1 MGNRLELLEPAPGL
15 PAGSLRRLV
24 GGAAAAALAAIGP
37 MSAQADELTAQAPA
51 GAPTQSAAAAA
62 PAAGAAASVAADDLP
77 PPPPPPAAAAGE
89 AGIKTINIVGRHR
102 SEDQQDAPI
111 AISAVSGEQL
121 DQQHIQQLVELNRV
135 VPNFTN
141 VNSNPRVS
149 ANTIRGIGGNAANDG
164 SESGV
169 GFIVDN
175 VFFTNVGFNFFDL
188 TDLDHIEVLRGPQG
202 TLLGKNTTIGAV
214 VVTTNQPTFQP
225 EAGAEFTTGSRDAAD
240 FNGFVSGPL
249 IGDQLAARLTVYD
262 DYQQGYIRNHFNNV
276 DYGDTK
282 REGGQ
287 LQFLFKPDAN
297 FIDRL
302 ITRYFYSDEY
312 NNYISTL
319 SVNSQFAANLLA
331 KVPRGFKFDL
341 IADPT
346 DFNEA
351 DANRLKTE
359 IQGVSNEA
367 NWQLGDLTLTSISA
381 YEDFRF
387 DPLNDGA
394 DIPLFTDG
402 FEVHDNVNQFTQ
414 EFRAAETIDDV
425 DYQGGF
431 FALRE
436 LVGAHQR
443 QIYGQDAAEFALGS
457 IANPN
462 PVVNPALLNGVEADH
477 FGEANTTS
485 LAPYIHA
492 IFHIDDKFDLAA
504 GFRDT
509 FEYKFDSD
517 QASLKGTQNSP
528 NLAETVFLT
537 QGVLTSLPGIQNTG
551 SGLEAVKNANGTF
564 SLVPF
569 TPNGPI
575 AGSEQANSTA
585 FIVNPSYKFTPDFL
599 GYASIAQGE
608 KSGAAVTNAVENINA
623 VRSVTPLF
631 TLPERST
638 DFELGFKSDQFD
650 HHLRLDLNLYYDIID
665 NFQTQVTDVLGVV
678 NGIRVTSSFLSNA
691 PGVLLRGVEFD
702 GSYIPFDDLTFSV
715 ASSFNDARFTS
726 FANSPNPFFNI
737 PGARTAANPTAS
749 ETGAQVPN
757 APRVSADFNI
767 SYERPISANLVGFAF
782 VNEDYRSRVYFG
794 TTFLPTDYQSDFA
807 LTDLGLGV
815 RTADGR
821 YSAQFFVK
829 NAFNT
834 HFAVSISSSAAATG
848 STTQTL
854 GEPLFIGATLTA
866 KFD

>member
-1 MGNRLELLEPAPGL
+1 MLEPASGL
-15 PAGSLRRLV
+15 PAGSVLRLV

-37 MSAQADELTAQAPA
+37 MSARADEPA
-51 GAPTQSAAAAA
+51 AAASTQSAATAD
-62 PAAGAAASVAADDLP
+62 AGAAASVAANDVP
-77 PPPPPPAAAAGE
+77 PPPPLPVAAGD

-111 AISAVSGEQL
+111 AVSAVSGEQL

-149 ANTIRGIGGNAANDG
+149 ANTIRGVGGNAANDG

-188 TDLDHIEVLRGPQG
+188 TDVDHIEVLRGPQG

-225 EAGAEFTTGSRDAAD
+225 EAGAELTTGSRDAAD

-282 REGGQ
+282 RQGGQ

-297 FIDRL
+297 FTDRL
-302 ITRYFYSDEY
+302 ITRYFHSDEY

-341 IADPT
+341 LAGPT

-351 DANRLKTE
+351 NANRLKTE

-387 DPLNDGA
+387 DPQNNGA
-394 DIPLFTDG
+394 DIPLQVSG

-414 EFRAAETIDDV
+414 EFRAAETIDNV

-443 QIYGQDAAEFALGS
+443 QFYGQDAAEFALGT
-457 IANPN
+457 IAKPN
-462 PVVNPALLNGVEADH
+462 PVVDPALLNGVEADH

-492 IFHIDDKFDLAA
+492 IFHLDDKFDVAA

-528 NLAETVFLT
+528 NLAETIFLT
-537 QGVLTSLPGIQNTG
+537 QGVLTSIPGIQNTG
-551 SGLEAVKNANGTF
+551 SGVKAVQNANGTF
-564 SLVPF
+564 SLVPYK
-569 TPNGPI
+569 PNGQI

-585 FIVNPSYKFTPDFL
+585 FIINPSYKFTPDFL

-608 KSGAAVTNAVENINA
+608 KSGAAVTNAVENVNTL
-623 VRSVTPLF
+623 STVTPLF
-631 TLPERST
+631 TKPEKST
-638 DFELGFKSDQFD
+638 DFELGFKSDSLD

-665 NFQTQVTDVLGVV
+665 NFQTQVTNVLGVA

-702 GSYIPFDDLTFSV
+702 GSYIPIDDLTFNV
-715 ASSFNDARFTS
+715 AAAFNDARFTS
-726 FANSPNPFFNI
+726 FDNSPNPFFNI
-737 PGARTAANPTAS
+737 PGARTTANPTAS

-757 APRVSADFNI
+757 APRVAADVNI
-767 SYERPISANLVGFAF
+767 TYERPISADLVGFAF

-794 TTFLPTDYQSDFA
+794 TTFLPTNYQTDFA

-834 HFAVSISSSAAATG
+834 HFSVSITSSAAATG